1 LRNSDQ
7 HVAGAANLGAV
18 AVLPAVIG
26 ITDPS
31 DRTAGLHARAEAIRE
46 QSRAL
51 AARLRAAQHTTA
63 ETVQLINAALDRTG
77 QIHKVRVAARNGRL
91 HYSAHARLEARL
103 ASMPV
108 IEQAKGII
116 MAQCRC
122 SEDQAFD
129 ALRRA
134 SQRENIKLRDLA
146 ARVVAKTAG
155 PASR

>member
-1 LRNSDQ
+1 MVRNGDRDVAAISDP
-7 HVAGAANLGAV
+7 AAV
-18 AVLPAVIG
+18 AVVPAG
-26 ITDPS
+26 IDTTD
-31 DRTAGLHARAEAIRE
+31 LHTQAQAIRD

-51 AARLRAAQHTTA
+51 AARLRSAQHTTA
-63 ETVQLINAALDRTG
+63 ETVRLINAALDRTG
-77 QIHKVRVAARNGRL
+77 QIHKLRVAGRTGRL
-91 HYSAHARLEARL
+91 PYSLHARLQARL

-155 PASR
+155 PVSR